1 MSKVLFAPM
10 SFNRFDADQTL
21 PARFKRLL
29 EASTLAEIVKKKSVA
44 IKMHVGDNLTYST
57 IPPVFVRILVDFSA

>member
-29 EASTLAEIVKKKSVA
+29 EASTLAETVKKKERRHKDA
-44 IKMHVGDNLTYST
+44 C
-57 IPPVFVRILVDFSA
+57 RR

>member
-29 EASTLAEIVKKKSVA
+29 EASTLAEIVKKKERCYKDA
-44 IKMHVGDNLTYST
+44 C
-57 IPPVFVRILVDFSA
+57 RR